1 MELKLNEIVSNADA
15 FKSKNIALPSF
26 DVAKMQADAKENP
39 RWVHFGPGNIFRIFL
54 ARMADDMLA
63 DGEFWPITTAESFAV
78 EEMKRQL
85 WDHDLLTLS
94 VILHPDNRRDLRV
107 IAGIGEAIV
116 CSEKFERLLE
126 IFADPQMSTVTF
138 TITEKG
144 YAIRDAQGEFLPGV
158 REGLAAPA
166 IAAHSNAM
174 VLLTGL
180 LLHRYNEGAAP
191 INLLSCDNLVDNG
204 VTLRNTV
211 LTIAKERLKNAS
223 VTNDFVEWLEDRTKV
238 SFPVSVIDKITPRP
252 TEPVS
257 KYLSELGFSDM
268 GLEVINRTEV
278 AGFVNSEPVEYLIL
292 EDAFAAPRPPFEK
305 YGAHVVDRETVDKFE
320 RMKVTGCLNPLHTAL
335 AIIGVL
341 LGLETVDQGV
351 TDPTVRALV
360 DTLGYKEVMPVVAD
374 PKIVKPADFIDEVL
388 NIRFA
393 NKALPDSLMRV
404 ATDTSQII
412 SIRFGETVK
421 EYIARDMDLDNLVA
435 IPLFFASWCRYLLG
449 IRDDGTPFDFAPDPL
464 VDELHRHFADITL
477 GSEFDVHQLL
487 EPILSNSTMFGVDL
501 SNTALAP
508 RIEQYFWQMTRST
521 GVLRDIIEREF
532 KD

>member
-1 MELKLNEIVSNADA
+1 
-15 FKSKNIALPSF
+15 
-26 DVAKMQADAKENP
+26 
-39 RWVHFGPGNIFRIFL
+39 
-54 ARMADDMLA
+54 
-63 DGEFWPITTAESFAV
+63 
-78 EEMKRQL
+78 
-85 WDHDLLTLS
+85 
-94 VILHPDNRRDLRV
+94 
-107 IAGIGEAIV
+107 
-116 CSEKFERLLE
+116 
-126 IFADPQMSTVTF
+126 
-138 TITEKG
+138 
-144 YAIRDAQGEFLPGV
+144 
-158 REGLAAPA
+158 
-166 IAAHSNAM
+166 
-174 VLLTGL
+174 
-180 LLHRYNEGAAP
+180 
-191 INLLSCDNLVDNG
+191 
-204 VTLRNTV
+204 
-211 LTIAKERLKNAS
+211 
-223 VTNDFVEWLEDRTKV
+223 
-238 SFPVSVIDKITPRP
+238 
-252 TEPVS
+252 
-257 KYLSELGFSDM
+257 
-268 GLEVINRTEV
+268 
-278 AGFVNSEPVEYLIL
+278 
-292 EDAFAAPRPPFEK
+292 
-305 YGAHVVDRETVDKFE
+305 
-320 RMKVTGCLNPLHTAL
+320 
-335 AIIGVL
+335 
-341 LGLETVDQGV
+341 
-351 TDPTVRALV
+351 
-360 DTLGYKEVMPVVAD
+360 MPVVAD